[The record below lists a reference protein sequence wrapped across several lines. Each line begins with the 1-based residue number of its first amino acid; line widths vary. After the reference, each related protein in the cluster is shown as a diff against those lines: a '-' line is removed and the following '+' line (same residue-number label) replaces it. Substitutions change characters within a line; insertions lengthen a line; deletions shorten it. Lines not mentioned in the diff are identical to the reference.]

1 MSYCFF
7 VGVHSNISKSK
18 KLSKTCLLKIKTW
31 GKQEKMYQGVW
42 QAEGSIAAKN
52 PVKSGQE

>member
-1 MSYCFF
+1 MSCCFF

-52 PVKSGQE
+52 PG